1 MIKFVSL
8 QSNGVMGYK
17 SSKTLNYSLRA
28 MAGLSTALGVGFIIW
43 AVIVQNPPKTA
54 LTMYVCVYISGAM
67 YGTYPSIDVCEIMC
81 SGMVILG
88 TLALCVGLLGLLI
101 SFMGRACLAIL
112 LLCSFLVAIGEL
124 ALTISLVVD
133 MDKSVNALVDYT
145 LDSYKD
151 AAQDALGD
159 VEPKRR
165 SLFEVKTREEL
176 EAEFTNDLQYAR
188 YIFLVLSII
197 EFILVIITTVVKIKH
212 PYKGGVEGDEE
223 DQLAAQSAMAQI
235 QLEGLKNSV
244 KTSNENG
251 SESSTYTAS
260 KKMYKR

>member
-1 MIKFVSL
+1 
-8 QSNGVMGYK
+8 MGE
-17 SSKTLNYSLRA
+17 T
-28 MAGLSTALGVGFIIW
+28 
-43 AVIVQNPPKTA
+43 
-54 LTMYVCVYISGAM
+54 
-67 YGTYPSIDVCEIMC
+67 MC

-124 ALTISLVVD
+124 ALTISLIVD
-133 MDKSVNALVDYT
+133 MDKPVNALVDYT

-151 AAQDALGD
+151 TAKDALED
-159 VEPKRR
+159 MQPQRR

-176 EAEFTNDLQYAR
+176 ETEFTNELQYAR
-188 YIFLVLSII
+188 YIFLVFSII
-197 EFILVIITTVVKIKH
+197 EFILVIVTTVVKIKH
-212 PYKGGVEGDEE
+212 PYKDGVEGDAE

-244 KTSNENG
+244 KTNENG
-251 SESSTYTAS
+251 SESSTYATS
-260 KKMYKR
+260 KKMYRR

>member
-1 MIKFVSL
+1 
-8 QSNGVMGYK
+8 
-17 SSKTLNYSLRA
+17 
-28 MAGLSTALGVGFIIW
+28 MASMEHIPILMCT
-43 AVIVQNPPKTA
+43 
-54 LTMYVCVYISGAM
+54 
-67 YGTYPSIDVCEIMC
+67 IMC

-151 AAQDALGD
+151 TARDALGD

-251 SESSTYTAS
+251 SESSTYAAS

>member
-1 MIKFVSL
+1 
-8 QSNGVMGYK
+8 MGYK

-54 LTMYVCVYISGAM
+54 LTI
-67 YGTYPSIDVCEIMC
+67 
-81 SGMVILG
+81 GMVILG
-88 TLALCVGLLGLLI
+88 TLAL
-101 SFMGRACLAIL
+101 
-112 LLCSFLVAIGEL
+112 
-124 ALTISLVVD
+124 LVVD
-133 MDKSVNALVDYT
+133 MDKPVNALVDYT

-151 AAQDALGD
+151 TARDALGD

-235 QLEGLKNSV
+235 QLEGLKNL
-244 KTSNENG
+244 
-251 SESSTYTAS
+251 
-260 KKMYKR
+260 